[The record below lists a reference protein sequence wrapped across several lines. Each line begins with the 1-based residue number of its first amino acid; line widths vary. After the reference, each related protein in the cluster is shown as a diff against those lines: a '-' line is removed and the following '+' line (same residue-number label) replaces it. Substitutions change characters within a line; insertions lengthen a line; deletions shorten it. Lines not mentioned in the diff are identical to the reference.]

1 MDFDY
6 QNHIKDRAGIIN
18 WWHYKEFCFT
28 GVAYE
33 TRLASYTTPNRTL
46 ASYTEAKDK
55 KTGLTVQVRG
65 FWGDIIN
72 SPYHTFGTTT
82 DPEDKPRL
90 FTISGSMYRHS
101 ETDIA
106 EFNLTAYL
114 SEMETGQP
122 FHLPP
127 EKPEE
132 HIYPYAS
139 PLDELRL
146 AGQVEDVTDEPP
158 KKTDANPKESAASQ
172 RKRRQRSPKRAD
184 WPPLVP
190 AFEDVEV
197 VLLAGD
203 VMETLKK
210 PRYKGMFHRAF
221 VGAMGSMGMLQEMG
235 LGKVDSDPF
244 FNKTGETVRIK
255 RPPRL

>member
-1 MDFDY
+1 
-6 QNHIKDRAGIIN
+6 
-18 WWHYKEFCFT
+18 
-28 GVAYE
+28 
-33 TRLASYTTPNRTL
+33 
-46 ASYTEAKDK
+46 
-55 KTGLTVQVRG
+55 
-65 FWGDIIN
+65 
-72 SPYHTFGTTT
+72 
-82 DPEDKPRL
+82 
-90 FTISGSMYRHS
+90 
-101 ETDIA
+101 
-106 EFNLTAYL
+106 
-114 SEMETGQP
+114 
-122 FHLPP
+122 
-127 EKPEE
+127 
-132 HIYPYAS
+132 
-139 PLDELRL
+139 LDELRS

-255 RPPRL
+255 RPPRLEHPEVFGQKKDESTFAGIMAKGAQVVVETLKYQAHFEGTVRLAFRHRVAQAGHLAGWRIQDEHHAVPQMEHDMKDRRARQLDKHATDFIRFVVPEQ